1 MHAAAVLA
9 LLIVLV
15 LPPLAAAL
23 DANCPPASCG
33 NLSIRYPFWL
43 RGRQP
48 SSCGYPSFGI
58 DCDDPAGRAPPLLND
73 SYLRVLDIHYG
84 NSSLVAFHTNLAAK
98 FNMSAAIAL
107 SLLTISRANWELY
120 LCGNCARRLPAE
132 WLPMNCS
139 TGSGAGAPWFVY
151 LSHHDEPGRGAD
163 QEIAAAGC
171 QYSAVPVMPGS
182 ELRAPGDYG
191 RLVRRG
197 FLLEWKV
204 PGDCAACEAE
214 ASGGGQCR
222 FDAGE
227 NAFRCLCPDGSSQP
241 ATCARGEFTTDPT
254 ISLEPSIVS

>member
-9 LLIVLV
+9 LLAL
-15 LPPLAAAL
+15 LPPLPAAL
-23 DANCPPASCG
+23 DTSCVPASCG

-48 SSCGYPSFGI
+48 PSCGYPSFGI
-58 DCDDPAGRAPPLLND
+58 DCDPAGAPPLLSD
-73 SYLRVLDIHYG
+73 SYLRLLDIHYG
-84 NSSLVAFHTNLAAK
+84 NSSVVAFHTNLADDPTSGCRATK
-98 FNMSAAIAL
+98 FNMSSAIVL
-107 SLLTISRANWELY
+107 SLLTISRANWELF

-139 TGSGAGAPWFVY
+139 MGSGAGAGGAQWFLY
-151 LSHHDEPGRGAD
+151 LSHDEPGGGAY

-182 ELRAPGDYG
+182 ELRAPGDYAG
-191 RLVRRG
+191 LVRRG

-204 PGDCAACEAE
+204 PGDCAACE

-227 NAFRCLCPDGSSQP
+227 NAFRCLCPDGSNQP
-241 ATCARGEFTTDPT
+241 ATCARGEFTDPM
-254 ISLEPSIVS
+254 ISYSN

>member
-9 LLIVLV
+9 LLAL

-23 DANCPPASCG
+23 DTNCVRASCG

-48 SSCGYPSFGI
+48 SYCGYPSFGI
-58 DCDDPAGRAPPLLND
+58 ECDPAGSAPLLSD
-73 SYLRVLDIHYG
+73 SFLRVLDIHYG
-84 NSSLVAFHTNLAAK
+84 NSSVVAFHTNLADADDPTGCRRGNK

-107 SLLTISRANWELY
+107 SLLTISSANWELF
-120 LCGNCARRLPAE
+120 LCGNCARRLPAD

-139 TGSGAGAPWFVY
+139 TGSGGGGGGAEWFVY
-151 LSHHDEPGRGAD
+151 LSHAEHGGAD

-204 PGDCAACEAE
+204 PGDCAACEAT
-214 ASGGGQCR
+214 GGGQCR

-241 ATCARGEFTTDPT
+241 ATCARGEFTY
-254 ISLEPSIVS
+254 

>member
-9 LLIVLV
+9 LLVLV

-33 NLSIRYPFWL
+33 NLPIRYPFWL
-43 RGRQP
+43 RGQQP

-58 DCDDPAGRAPPLLND
+58 DCDPARHAPPLLND

-84 NSSLVAFHTNLAAK
+84 NNSLVAFHSNLADDPTPGCRATK
-98 FNMSAAIAL
+98 FNMSATIAL
-107 SLLTISRANWELY
+107 SLLTISPANWELF

-132 WLPMNCS
+132 WLPMNC
-139 TGSGAGAPWFVY
+139 TGSGGGGAPWFLY
-151 LSHHDEPGRGAD
+151 LSHESGGVD

-182 ELRAPGDYG
+182 ELRTPDDYG
-191 RLVRRG
+191 KLVRRG

-204 PGDCAACEAE
+204 PGDCAACEAT
-214 ASGGGQCR
+214 GGGQCR

-227 NAFRCLCPDGSSQP
+227 NTFRCLCPDGSSQP
-241 ATCARGEFTTDPT
+241 ATCARGELSLTDPM
-254 ISLEPSIVS
+254 IP